1 MTLGQLYLDTTY
13 VYINKKFVPLPK
25 VGSKPQIIIRIEPA
39 YVHILGTMSSTAASS
54 SSSSTTIPSILAIPV
69 SKELTKLNHP
79 LWSAQVLPAIRT

>member
-39 YVHILGTMSSTAASS
+39 SSKT
-54 SSSSTTIPSILAIPV
+54 SIYLAIFYD
-69 SKELTKLNHP
+69 ELYSSVVLFIIDHHP
-79 LWSAQVLPAIRT
+79 LHPHHSY